1 MKVEIDVEVK
11 VVGASVE
18 EALARVTEKLMV
30 IKPTEADRERYAK
43 EYHHWDKENDGDVDW
58 HPVAI
63 SDCNKRGEETSYM
76 KIRIRNV
83 WNV

>member
-1 MKVEIDVEVK
+1 MKVEIEVAVK

-30 IKPTEADRERYAK
+30 IKPTDAERERYAE
-43 EYHHWDKENDGDVDW
+43 EYHHWDKECDGDVDW
-58 HPVAI
+58 CPVTI
-63 SDCNKRGEETSYM
+63 SNANKHGRETSSM

-83 WNV
+83 WGE

>member
-1 MKVEIDVEVK
+1 MKVEIDVAVK

-30 IKPTEADRERYAK
+30 INPTDAEREQYAK

-58 HPVAI
+58 HPVSI
-63 SDCNKRGEETSYM
+63 SNRNKRGEETSSVR
-76 KIRIRNV
+76 IRIRNV
-83 WNV
+83 